1 MDDHFECLGLI
12 ATSSEGKLVMQKLEQ
27 ETVPVVL
34 IIKIVKEK
42 NISDIKYMLDGENL
56 IHDDGKEY
64 KLFLK

>member
-1 MDDHFECLGLI
+1 
-12 ATSSEGKLVMQKLEQ
+12 MQKLEQ

-56 IHDDGKEY
+56 IHDNGKEY
-64 KLFLK
+64 KLFLKQAADAFR

>member
-1 MDDHFECLGLI
+1 M
-12 ATSSEGKLVMQKLEQ
+12 VMQKLEQ

-42 NISDIKYMLDGENL
+42 NVSDIKYMLDGENL
-56 IHDDGKEY
+56 IHDNGKEY

>member
-12 ATSSEGKLVMQKLEQ
+12 ASSSEGKLVMQKLEQ